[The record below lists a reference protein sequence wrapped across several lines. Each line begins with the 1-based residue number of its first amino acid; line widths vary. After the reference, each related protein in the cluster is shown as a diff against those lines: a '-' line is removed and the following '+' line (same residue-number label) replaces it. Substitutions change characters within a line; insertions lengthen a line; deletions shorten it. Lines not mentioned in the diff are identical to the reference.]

1 MLATDFFYANYLN
14 LFLIAPV
21 LLIILMPLFFRIVVD
36 TNKVHIVQS
45 KKETTSYGS
54 GMTNGNVYYNWPS
67 WIPVVGITRIVL
79 PVNNFSLQ
87 LDAYKAYDK
96 ERVPFE
102 LDVTAFFRIKD
113 TNLAAERV
121 ANYESLQEQLRSIV
135 QGSVRTILA
144 SHDINQ
150 IMTDR
155 ATFGRQ
161 FTEEV
166 KMELE
171 NWGVEPVKS
180 MELMDIRDS
189 DDSRVIANIMAKK
202 SSFIEMESR
211 VEVAHNTRKA
221 ESAEIEAEREVEM
234 QRQSAEQAVG
244 QRTAE
249 KDKEVGIARELAQQS
264 IKQQQTETERREIE
278 IQQVKEVGD
287 ANIRKQSAI
296 IEAEQQR
303 ETMVICANGQLEATK
318 KASEGVAVD
327 GEAQAAAL
335 KAMQMAP
342 VAAQIALAKEIGSN
356 LNYQQYL
363 VALEVVK
370 AYQRVGE
377 EQARALSE
385 ADMKVMVNGGDVP
398 AGLNNAMEIF
408 SPKGGQA
415 FGGMLETLS
424 QTPTGK
430 TLLESLATKI
440 LPENIMKNDVNIYS
454 ENPIKSCNT
463 SNDLSL
469 NSNAS
474 EKKTI
479 NPDVSVYERYLKK
492 LSGE

>member
-1 MLATDFFYANYLN
+1 MLDFVGVEGLVFIVPLA
-14 LFLIAPV
+14 V
-21 LLIILMPLFFRIVVD
+21 LLVCFVLIPLCFRIVVD

-45 KKETTSYGS
+45 KKKTTSYGA
-54 GMTNGNVYYNWPS
+54 GMENGNVYYNWPS
-67 WIPVVGITRIVL
+67 WIPVIGVTRIVL

-102 LDVTAFFRIKD
+102 LDVTAFFRVKD

-121 ANYESLQEQLRSIV
+121 ANFESLNEQLKSVV

-171 NWGVEPVKS
+171 SWGVEPVKS

-189 DDSRVIANIMAKK
+189 EDSRVIANIMAKK
-202 SSFIEMESR
+202 SSYIEMESR
-211 VEVAHNTRKA
+211 VEVAQNMKKA
-221 ESAEIEAEREVEM
+221 QAAEIEAEREVEM

-264 IKQQQTETERREIE
+264 IKLQQTETEKRDIDIR
-278 IQQVKEVGD
+278 QVKEVGD
-287 ANIRKQSAI
+287 ANIKKQAAI
-296 IEAEQQR
+296 IEAEQQK
-303 ETMVICANGQLEATK
+303 ETMIICANGQLEATK
-318 KASEGVAVD
+318 RDAEGVTVD

-342 VAAQIALAKEIGSN
+342 VAAQIELAKEIGSN

-377 EQARALSE
+377 EQAKALAE
-385 ADMKVMVNGGDVP
+385 AEMKVMVNGGDVP
-398 AGLNNAMEIF
+398 TGVKNAMELF
-408 SPKGGQA
+408 SPQGGQA

-430 TLLESLATKI
+430 SLLDSLAAKFLSSTN
-440 LPENIMKNDVNIYS
+440 LVNES
-454 ENPIKSCNT
+454 KA
-463 SNDLSL
+463 
-469 NSNAS
+469 AS
-474 EKKTI
+474 
-479 NPDVSVYERYLKK
+479 
-492 LSGE
+492 

>member
-1 MLATDFFYANYLN
+1 MLDFVGVEGLVFIVPLV
-14 LFLIAPV
+14 V
-21 LLIILMPLFFRIVVD
+21 LLVCFVLIPLCFRIVVD

-45 KKETTSYGS
+45 KKKTTSYGA
-54 GMTNGNVYYNWPS
+54 GMENGNVYYNWPS
-67 WIPVVGITRIVL
+67 WIPVIGVTRIVL

-102 LDVTAFFRIKD
+102 LDVTAFFRVKD

-121 ANYESLQEQLRSIV
+121 ANFESLHEQLKSVV

-171 NWGVEPVKS
+171 SWGVEPVKS

-189 DDSRVIANIMAKK
+189 EDSRVIANIMAKK
-202 SSFIEMESR
+202 SSYIEMESR
-211 VEVAHNTRKA
+211 VEVAQNMKKA
-221 ESAEIEAEREVEM
+221 QAAEIEAEREVEM

-264 IKQQQTETERREIE
+264 IKLQQTETEKRDIDIR
-278 IQQVKEVGD
+278 QVKEVGD
-287 ANIRKQSAI
+287 ANIKKQAAI
-296 IEAEQQR
+296 IEAEQQK
-303 ETMVICANGQLEATK
+303 ETMIIRANGQLEATK
-318 KASEGVAVD
+318 RDAEGVTVD
-327 GEAQAAAL
+327 GEAQATAL

-342 VAAQIALAKEIGSN
+342 VAAQIELAKEIGSN

-377 EQARALSE
+377 EQAKALSE
-385 ADMKVMVNGGDVP
+385 AEMKVMVNGGDVP
-398 AGLNNAMEIF
+398 TGVKNAMEIF
-408 SPKGGQA
+408 SPQGGQA

-430 TLLESLATKI
+430 SLLESLATKF
-440 LPENIMKNDVNIYS
+440 
-454 ENPIKSCNT
+454 
-463 SNDLSL
+463 LSPTH
-469 NSNAS
+469 SID
-474 EKKTI
+474 EQK
-479 NPDVSVYERYLKK
+479 VS
-492 LSGE
+492 S

>member
-1 MLATDFFYANYLN
+1 MLDFVSVEGLVFIVPLA
-14 LFLIAPV
+14 V
-21 LLIILMPLFFRIVVD
+21 LLVCFVLIPLCFRIVVD

-45 KKETTSYGS
+45 KKKTTSYGA
-54 GMTNGNVYYNWPS
+54 GMENGNVYYNWPS
-67 WIPVVGITRIVL
+67 WIPVIGVTRIVL

-102 LDVTAFFRIKD
+102 LDVTAFFRVKD

-121 ANYESLQEQLRSIV
+121 ANFESLNEQLKSVV

-171 NWGVEPVKS
+171 SWGVEPVKS

-189 DDSRVIANIMAKK
+189 EDSRVIANIMAKK
-202 SSFIEMESR
+202 SSYIEMESR
-211 VEVAHNTRKA
+211 VEVAQNMKKA
-221 ESAEIEAEREVEM
+221 QAAEIEAEREVEM

-264 IKQQQTETERREIE
+264 IKLQQTETEKRDIDIR
-278 IQQVKEVGD
+278 QVKEVGD
-287 ANIRKQSAI
+287 ANIKKQAAI
-296 IEAEQQR
+296 IEAEQQK
-303 ETMVICANGQLEATK
+303 ETMIICANGQLEATK
-318 KASEGVAVD
+318 RDAEGVTVD

-342 VAAQIALAKEIGSN
+342 VAAQIELAKEIGSN

-377 EQARALSE
+377 EQAKALAE
-385 ADMKVMVNGGDVP
+385 AEMKVMVNGGDVP
-398 AGLNNAMEIF
+398 AGVKNAMELF
-408 SPKGGQA
+408 SPQGGQA

-430 TLLESLATKI
+430 SLLDSLAAKF
-440 LPENIMKNDVNIYS
+440 
-454 ENPIKSCNT
+454 
-463 SNDLSL
+463 LSSTNL
-469 NSNAS
+469 VDESKAAS
-474 EKKTI
+474 
-479 NPDVSVYERYLKK
+479 
-492 LSGE
+492 

>member
-1 MLATDFFYANYLN
+1 MLDFVGVEGLVFIVPLV
-14 LFLIAPV
+14 V
-21 LLIILMPLFFRIVVD
+21 LLVCFVLIPLCFRIVVD

-45 KKETTSYGS
+45 KKKTTSYGA
-54 GMTNGNVYYNWPS
+54 GMENGNVYYNWPS
-67 WIPVVGITRIVL
+67 WIPVIGVTRIVL

-102 LDVTAFFRIKD
+102 LDVTAFFRVKD

-121 ANYESLQEQLRSIV
+121 ANFESLHEQLKSVV

-171 NWGVEPVKS
+171 SWGVEPVKS

-189 DDSRVIANIMAKK
+189 EDSRVIANIMAKK
-202 SSFIEMESR
+202 SSYIEMESR
-211 VEVAHNTRKA
+211 VEVAQNMKKA
-221 ESAEIEAEREVEM
+221 QAAEIEAEREVEM

-264 IKQQQTETERREIE
+264 IKLQQTETEKRDIDIR
-278 IQQVKEVGD
+278 QVKEVGD
-287 ANIRKQSAI
+287 ANIKKQAAI
-296 IEAEQQR
+296 IEAEQQK
-303 ETMVICANGQLEATK
+303 ETMIICANGQLEATK
-318 KASEGVAVD
+318 RDAEGVTVD
-327 GEAQAAAL
+327 GEAQATAL

-342 VAAQIALAKEIGSN
+342 VAAQIELAKEIGSN

-377 EQARALSE
+377 EQAKALSE
-385 ADMKVMVNGGDVP
+385 AEMKVMVNGGDVP
-398 AGLNNAMEIF
+398 TGVKNAMEIF
-408 SPKGGQA
+408 SPQGGQA

-430 TLLESLATKI
+430 SLLESLATKF
-440 LPENIMKNDVNIYS
+440 
-454 ENPIKSCNT
+454 
-463 SNDLSL
+463 LSPTH
-469 NSNAS
+469 SIDEQKVPS
-474 EKKTI
+474 
-479 NPDVSVYERYLKK
+479 
-492 LSGE
+492 

>member
-1 MLATDFFYANYLN
+1 MLDFVSVEGLVFIVPLA
-14 LFLIAPV
+14 V
-21 LLIILMPLFFRIVVD
+21 LLVCFVLIPLCFRIVVD

-45 KKETTSYGS
+45 KKKTTSYGA
-54 GMTNGNVYYNWPS
+54 GMENGNVYYNWPS
-67 WIPVVGITRIVL
+67 WIPVIGVTRIVL

-102 LDVTAFFRIKD
+102 LDVTAFFRVKD

-121 ANYESLQEQLRSIV
+121 ANFESLNEQLKSVV

-166 KMELE
+166 KMELDS
-171 NWGVEPVKS
+171 WGVEPVKS

-189 DDSRVIANIMAKK
+189 EDSRVIANIMAKK
-202 SSFIEMESR
+202 SSYIEMESR
-211 VEVAHNTRKA
+211 VEVAQNMKKA
-221 ESAEIEAEREVEM
+221 QAAEIEAEREVEM

-264 IKQQQTETERREIE
+264 IKLQQTETEKRDIDIR
-278 IQQVKEVGD
+278 QVKEVGD
-287 ANIRKQSAI
+287 ANIKKQAAI
-296 IEAEQQR
+296 IEAEQQK
-303 ETMVICANGQLEATK
+303 ETMIICANGQLEATK
-318 KASEGVAVD
+318 RDAEGVTVD

-342 VAAQIALAKEIGSN
+342 VAAQIELAKEIGSN

-377 EQARALSE
+377 EQAKALAE
-385 ADMKVMVNGGDVP
+385 AEMKVMVNGGDVP
-398 AGLNNAMEIF
+398 AGVKNAMELF
-408 SPKGGQA
+408 SPQGGQA

-430 TLLESLATKI
+430 SLLDSLAAKF
-440 LPENIMKNDVNIYS
+440 
-454 ENPIKSCNT
+454 
-463 SNDLSL
+463 LSSTNL
-469 NSNAS
+469 VDESKTAS
-474 EKKTI
+474 
-479 NPDVSVYERYLKK
+479 
-492 LSGE
+492 

>member
-1 MLATDFFYANYLN
+1 MLDFVGVEGLVFIVPLA
-14 LFLIAPV
+14 V
-21 LLIILMPLFFRIVVD
+21 LLVCFVLIPLCFRIVVD

-45 KKETTSYGS
+45 KKKTTSYGA
-54 GMTNGNVYYNWPS
+54 GMENGNVYYNWPS
-67 WIPVVGITRIVL
+67 WIPVIGVTRIVL

-102 LDVTAFFRIKD
+102 LDVTAFFRVKD

-121 ANYESLQEQLRSIV
+121 ANFESLNEQLKSVV

-171 NWGVEPVKS
+171 SWGVEPVKS

-189 DDSRVIANIMAKK
+189 EDSRVIANIMAKK
-202 SSFIEMESR
+202 SSYIEMESR
-211 VEVAHNTRKA
+211 VEVAQNMKKA
-221 ESAEIEAEREVEM
+221 QAAEIEAEREVEM

-264 IKQQQTETERREIE
+264 IKLQQTETEKRDIDIR
-278 IQQVKEVGD
+278 QVKEVGD
-287 ANIRKQSAI
+287 ANIKKQAAI
-296 IEAEQQR
+296 IEAEQQK
-303 ETMVICANGQLEATK
+303 ETMIICANGQLEATK
-318 KASEGVAVD
+318 RDAEGVTVD

-342 VAAQIALAKEIGSN
+342 VAAQIELAKEIGSN

-377 EQARALSE
+377 EQAKALAE
-385 ADMKVMVNGGDVP
+385 AEMKVMVNGGDVP
-398 AGLNNAMEIF
+398 AGVKNAMELF
-408 SPKGGQA
+408 SPQGGQA

-430 TLLESLATKI
+430 SLLDSLAAKFLSSTTLVDESKT
-440 LPENIMKNDVNIYS
+440 
-454 ENPIKSCNT
+454 T
-463 SNDLSL
+463 S
-469 NSNAS
+469 
-474 EKKTI
+474 
-479 NPDVSVYERYLKK
+479 
-492 LSGE
+492 

>member
-1 MLATDFFYANYLN
+1 MLDFVSVEGLVFIVPLA
-14 LFLIAPV
+14 V
-21 LLIILMPLFFRIVVD
+21 LLVCFVLIPLCFRIVVD

-45 KKETTSYGS
+45 KKKTTSYGA
-54 GMTNGNVYYNWPS
+54 GMENGNVYYNWPS
-67 WIPVVGITRIVL
+67 WIPVIGVTRIVL

-102 LDVTAFFRIKD
+102 LDVTAFFRVKD

-121 ANYESLQEQLRSIV
+121 ANFESLNEQLKSVV

-171 NWGVEPVKS
+171 SWGVEPVKS

-189 DDSRVIANIMAKK
+189 EDSRVIANIMAKK
-202 SSFIEMESR
+202 SSYIEMESR
-211 VEVAHNTRKA
+211 VEVAQNMKKA
-221 ESAEIEAEREVEM
+221 QAAEIEAEREVEM

-264 IKQQQTETERREIE
+264 IKLQQTETEKRDIDIR
-278 IQQVKEVGD
+278 QVKEVGD
-287 ANIRKQSAI
+287 ANIKKQAAI
-296 IEAEQQR
+296 IEAEQQK
-303 ETMVICANGQLEATK
+303 ETMIICANGQLEATK
-318 KASEGVAVD
+318 RDAEGVTVD

-342 VAAQIALAKEIGSN
+342 VAAQIELAKEIGSN

-377 EQARALSE
+377 EQAKALAE
-385 ADMKVMVNGGDVP
+385 AEMKVMVNGGDVP
-398 AGLNNAMEIF
+398 AGVKNAMELF
-408 SPKGGQA
+408 SPQGGQA

-430 TLLESLATKI
+430 SLLDSLAAKF
-440 LPENIMKNDVNIYS
+440 
-454 ENPIKSCNT
+454 
-463 SNDLSL
+463 LSSTNL
-469 NSNAS
+469 VDESKTAS
-474 EKKTI
+474 
-479 NPDVSVYERYLKK
+479 
-492 LSGE
+492 

>member
-1 MLATDFFYANYLN
+1 MFEPMMLGAPELIVVAG
-14 LFLIAPV
+14 LFIVTILI
-21 LLIILMPLFFRIVVD
+21 PLFFRVVVD

-45 KKETTSYGS
+45 KKRTTSYGA
-54 GMTNGNVYYNWPS
+54 GMDKGNVYYSWPS
-67 WIPVVGITRIVL
+67 WIPVIGVTRIIL
-79 PVNNFSLQ
+79 PVNNFALQ

-102 LDVTAFFRIKD
+102 LDVTAFFRVKD

-121 ANYESLQEQLRSIV
+121 ANFDSLHEQLKSIV

-171 NWGVEPVKS
+171 SWGVEPVKS
-180 MELMDIRDS
+180 MELMDIRDTE
-189 DDSRVIANIMAKK
+189 DSRVIANIMAKK

-211 VEVAHNTRKA
+211 VEVAQNAKKA
-221 ESAEIEAEREVEM
+221 QAAEIDAEREVEM

-249 KDKEVGIARELAQQS
+249 KDKEIGISRELAQQS
-264 IKQQQTETERREIE
+264 IKEQQAETEKKEID
-278 IQQVKEVGD
+278 IRQVKEIGD
-287 ANIRKQSAI
+287 ANIKRQAAI
-296 IEAEQQR
+296 IEAEQQK
-303 ETMVICANGQLEATK
+303 ETMIICANGKLEATK
-318 KASEGVAVD
+318 REAEGVTID
-327 GEAQAAAL
+327 GEAQATTL
-335 KAMQMAP
+335 KALQMAP
-342 VAAQIALAKEIGSN
+342 VAAQIELAREIGSN
-356 LNYQQYL
+356 HNYQQYL

-377 EQARALSE
+377 EQAKALAE
-385 ADMKVMVNGGDVP
+385 ADMKVMVNGGDIP
-398 AGLNNAMEIF
+398 AGVKNAMEIF
-408 SPKGGQA
+408 SPQGGQA

-430 TLLESLATKI
+430 SLLDSLANKFLTQ
-440 LPENIMKNDVNIYS
+440 EQT
-454 ENPIKSCNT
+454 ET
-463 SNDLSL
+463 Q
-469 NSNAS
+469 
-474 EKKTI
+474 
-479 NPDVSVYERYLKK
+479 
-492 LSGE
+492 

>member
-1 MLATDFFYANYLN
+1 MLDFVGVEGLVFIVPLA
-14 LFLIAPV
+14 V
-21 LLIILMPLFFRIVVD
+21 LLVCFVLIPLCFRIVVD

-45 KKETTSYGS
+45 KKKTTSYGA
-54 GMTNGNVYYNWPS
+54 GMENGNVYYNWPS
-67 WIPVVGITRIVL
+67 WIPVIGVTRIVL

-102 LDVTAFFRIKD
+102 LDVTAFFRVKD

-121 ANYESLQEQLRSIV
+121 ANFESLNEQLKSVV

-171 NWGVEPVKS
+171 SWGVEPVKS

-189 DDSRVIANIMAKK
+189 EDSRVIANIMAKK
-202 SSFIEMESR
+202 SSYIEMESR
-211 VEVAHNTRKA
+211 VEVAQNMKKA
-221 ESAEIEAEREVEM
+221 QAAEIEAEREVEM

-264 IKQQQTETERREIE
+264 IKLQQTETEKRDIDIR
-278 IQQVKEVGD
+278 QVKEVGD
-287 ANIRKQSAI
+287 ANIKKQAAI
-296 IEAEQQR
+296 IEAEQQK
-303 ETMVICANGQLEATK
+303 ETMIIYANGQLEATK
-318 KASEGVAVD
+318 RDAEGVTVD

-342 VAAQIALAKEIGSN
+342 VAAQIELAKEIGSN

-377 EQARALSE
+377 EQAKALAE
-385 ADMKVMVNGGDVP
+385 AEMKVMVNGGDVP
-398 AGLNNAMEIF
+398 AGVKNAMELF
-408 SPKGGQA
+408 SPQGGQA

-430 TLLESLATKI
+430 SLLDSLAAKF
-440 LPENIMKNDVNIYS
+440 
-454 ENPIKSCNT
+454 
-463 SNDLSL
+463 LSSTNL
-469 NSNAS
+469 VDESKAAS
-474 EKKTI
+474 
-479 NPDVSVYERYLKK
+479 
-492 LSGE
+492 

>member
-1 MLATDFFYANYLN
+1 MLDFVSVEGLVFIVPLA
-14 LFLIAPV
+14 V
-21 LLIILMPLFFRIVVD
+21 LLVCFVLIPLCFRIVVD

-45 KKETTSYGS
+45 KKKTTSYGA
-54 GMTNGNVYYNWPS
+54 GMENGNVYYNWPS
-67 WIPVVGITRIVL
+67 WIPVIGVTRIVL

-102 LDVTAFFRIKD
+102 LDVTAFFRVKD

-121 ANYESLQEQLRSIV
+121 ANFESLNEQLKSVV

-171 NWGVEPVKS
+171 SWGVEPVKS

-189 DDSRVIANIMAKK
+189 EDSRVIANIMAKK
-202 SSFIEMESR
+202 SSYIEMESR
-211 VEVAHNTRKA
+211 VEVAQNMKKA
-221 ESAEIEAEREVEM
+221 QAAEIEAEREVEM

-264 IKQQQTETERREIE
+264 IKLQQTETEKRDIDIR
-278 IQQVKEVGD
+278 QVKEVGD
-287 ANIRKQSAI
+287 ANIKKQAAI
-296 IEAEQQR
+296 IEAEQQK
-303 ETMVICANGQLEATK
+303 ETMIIYANGQLEATK
-318 KASEGVAVD
+318 RDAEGVTVD

-342 VAAQIALAKEIGSN
+342 VAAQIELAKEIGSN

-377 EQARALSE
+377 EQAKALAE
-385 ADMKVMVNGGDVP
+385 AEMKVMVNGGDVP
-398 AGLNNAMEIF
+398 AGVKNAMELF
-408 SPKGGQA
+408 SPQGGQA

-430 TLLESLATKI
+430 SLLDSLAAKF
-440 LPENIMKNDVNIYS
+440 
-454 ENPIKSCNT
+454 
-463 SNDLSL
+463 LSSTNL
-469 NSNAS
+469 VDESKAAS
-474 EKKTI
+474 
-479 NPDVSVYERYLKK
+479 
-492 LSGE
+492 

>member
-1 MLATDFFYANYLN
+1 MLDFVGVEGLVFIVPLA
-14 LFLIAPV
+14 V
-21 LLIILMPLFFRIVVD
+21 LLVCFVLIPLCFRIVVD

-45 KKETTSYGS
+45 KKKTTSYGA
-54 GMTNGNVYYNWPS
+54 GMENGNVYYNWPS
-67 WIPVVGITRIVL
+67 WIPVIGVTRIVL

-102 LDVTAFFRIKD
+102 LDVTAFFRVKD

-121 ANYESLQEQLRSIV
+121 ANFESLNEQLKSVV

-171 NWGVEPVKS
+171 SWGVEPVKS

-189 DDSRVIANIMAKK
+189 EDSRVIANIMAKK
-202 SSFIEMESR
+202 SSYIEMESR
-211 VEVAHNTRKA
+211 VEVAQNMKKA
-221 ESAEIEAEREVEM
+221 QAAEIEAEREVEM

-249 KDKEVGIARELAQQS
+249 KDKEVGIARELAQQR
-264 IKQQQTETERREIE
+264 IKLQQTETEKRDIDIR
-278 IQQVKEVGD
+278 QVKEVGD
-287 ANIRKQSAI
+287 ANIKKQAAI
-296 IEAEQQR
+296 IEAEQQK
-303 ETMVICANGQLEATK
+303 ETMIICANGQLEATK
-318 KASEGVAVD
+318 RDAEGVTVD

-342 VAAQIALAKEIGSN
+342 VAAQIELAKEIGSN

-377 EQARALSE
+377 EQAKALAE
-385 ADMKVMVNGGDVP
+385 AEMKVMVNGGDVP
-398 AGLNNAMEIF
+398 AGVKNAMELF
-408 SPKGGQA
+408 SPQGGQA

-430 TLLESLATKI
+430 SLLDSLAAKF
-440 LPENIMKNDVNIYS
+440 
-454 ENPIKSCNT
+454 
-463 SNDLSL
+463 LSSTNL
-469 NSNAS
+469 VDESKAAS
-474 EKKTI
+474 
-479 NPDVSVYERYLKK
+479 
-492 LSGE
+492 

>member
-1 MLATDFFYANYLN
+1 MLDFVGVEGLVFIVPLVV
-14 LFLIAPV
+14 LFVCFVLI
-21 LLIILMPLFFRIVVD
+21 PLCFRIVVD

-45 KKETTSYGS
+45 KKKTTSYGA
-54 GMTNGNVYYNWPS
+54 GMENGNVYYNWPS
-67 WIPVVGITRIVL
+67 WIPVIGVTRIVL

-102 LDVTAFFRIKD
+102 LDVTAFFRVKD

-121 ANYESLQEQLRSIV
+121 ANFESLHEQLKSVV

-171 NWGVEPVKS
+171 SWGVEPVKS

-189 DDSRVIANIMAKK
+189 EDSRVIANIMAKK
-202 SSFIEMESR
+202 SSYIEMESR
-211 VEVAHNTRKA
+211 VEVAQNMKKA
-221 ESAEIEAEREVEM
+221 QAAEIEAEREVEM

-264 IKQQQTETERREIE
+264 IKLQQTETEKRDIDIR
-278 IQQVKEVGD
+278 QVKEVGD
-287 ANIRKQSAI
+287 ANIRKQAAI
-296 IEAEQQR
+296 IEAEQQK
-303 ETMVICANGQLEATK
+303 ETMIICANGQLEATK
-318 KASEGVAVD
+318 RDAEGVTVD
-327 GEAQAAAL
+327 GEAQATAL

-342 VAAQIALAKEIGSN
+342 VAAQIELAKEIGSN

-377 EQARALSE
+377 EQAKALSE
-385 ADMKVMVNGGDVP
+385 AEMKVMVNGGDVP
-398 AGLNNAMEIF
+398 TGVKNAMELF
-408 SPKGGQA
+408 SPQGGQA

-430 TLLESLATKI
+430 SLLESLATKF
-440 LPENIMKNDVNIYS
+440 
-454 ENPIKSCNT
+454 
-463 SNDLSL
+463 LSPTH
-469 NSNAS
+469 S
-474 EKKTI
+474 I
-479 NPDVSVYERYLKK
+479 NEQKVPS
-492 LSGE
+492 

>member
-1 MLATDFFYANYLN
+1 MLDFVGVEGLVFIVPLV
-14 LFLIAPV
+14 V
-21 LLIILMPLFFRIVVD
+21 LLVCFVLIPLCFRIVVD

-45 KKETTSYGS
+45 KKKTTSYGA
-54 GMTNGNVYYNWPS
+54 GMENGNVYYNWPS
-67 WIPVVGITRIVL
+67 WIPVIGVTRIVL

-102 LDVTAFFRIKD
+102 LDVTAFFRVKD

-121 ANYESLQEQLRSIV
+121 ANFESLHEQLKSVV

-171 NWGVEPVKS
+171 SWGVEPVKS

-189 DDSRVIANIMAKK
+189 EDSRVIANIMAKK
-202 SSFIEMESR
+202 SSYIEMESR
-211 VEVAHNTRKA
+211 VEVAQNMKKA
-221 ESAEIEAEREVEM
+221 QAAEIEAEREVEM

-264 IKQQQTETERREIE
+264 IKLQQTETEKRDIDIR
-278 IQQVKEVGD
+278 QVKEVGD
-287 ANIRKQSAI
+287 ANIRKQAAI
-296 IEAEQQR
+296 IEAEQQK
-303 ETMVICANGQLEATK
+303 ETMIICANGQLEATK
-318 KASEGVAVD
+318 RDAEGVTVD
-327 GEAQAAAL
+327 GEAQATAL

-342 VAAQIALAKEIGSN
+342 VAAQIELAKEIGSN

-377 EQARALSE
+377 EQAKALSE
-385 ADMKVMVNGGDVP
+385 AEMKVMVNGGDVP
-398 AGLNNAMEIF
+398 TGVKNAMELF
-408 SPKGGQA
+408 SPQGGQA

-430 TLLESLATKI
+430 SLLESLATK
-440 LPENIMKNDVNIYS
+440 L
-454 ENPIKSCNT
+454 
-463 SNDLSL
+463 LSPTH
-469 NSNAS
+469 SIDEQKVPS
-474 EKKTI
+474 
-479 NPDVSVYERYLKK
+479 
-492 LSGE
+492 

>member
-1 MLATDFFYANYLN
+1 MLDFVGVEGLVFIVPLA
-14 LFLIAPV
+14 V
-21 LLIILMPLFFRIVVD
+21 LLVCFVLIPLCFRIVVD

-45 KKETTSYGS
+45 KKKTTSYGA
-54 GMTNGNVYYNWPS
+54 GMENGNVYYNWPS
-67 WIPVVGITRIVL
+67 WIPVIGVTRIVL

-102 LDVTAFFRIKD
+102 LDVTAFFRVKD

-121 ANYESLQEQLRSIV
+121 ANFESLNEQLKSVV

-171 NWGVEPVKS
+171 SWGVEPVKS

-189 DDSRVIANIMAKK
+189 EDSRVIANIMAKK
-202 SSFIEMESR
+202 SSYIEMESR
-211 VEVAHNTRKA
+211 VEVAQNMKKA
-221 ESAEIEAEREVEM
+221 QAAEIEAEREVEM

-264 IKQQQTETERREIE
+264 IKLQQTETEKRDIDIR
-278 IQQVKEVGD
+278 QVKEVGD
-287 ANIRKQSAI
+287 ANIKKQAAI
-296 IEAEQQR
+296 IEAEQQK
-303 ETMVICANGQLEATK
+303 ETMIICANGQLEATK
-318 KASEGVAVD
+318 RDAEGVTVD

-342 VAAQIALAKEIGSN
+342 VAAQIELAKEIGSN

-377 EQARALSE
+377 EQAKALAE
-385 ADMKVMVNGGDVP
+385 AEMKVMVNGGDVP
-398 AGLNNAMEIF
+398 TGVKNAMELF
-408 SPKGGQA
+408 SPQGGQA

-430 TLLESLATKI
+430 SLLDSLAAKF
-440 LPENIMKNDVNIYS
+440 
-454 ENPIKSCNT
+454 
-463 SNDLSL
+463 LSSTNL
-469 NSNAS
+469 VDESKAAS
-474 EKKTI
+474 
-479 NPDVSVYERYLKK
+479 
-492 LSGE
+492 

>member
-1 MLATDFFYANYLN
+1 MFESIMLGVSELTVVAG
-14 LFLIAPV
+14 LFV
-21 LLIILMPLFFRIVVD
+21 VIILIPLFFRVVVD

-45 KKETTSYGS
+45 KKRTTSYGA
-54 GMTNGNVYYNWPS
+54 GMDKGNVYYNWPS
-67 WIPVVGITRIVL
+67 WIPVIGVTRIIL
-79 PVNNFSLQ
+79 PVNNFALQ

-102 LDVTAFFRIKD
+102 LDVTAFFRVKD

-121 ANYESLQEQLRSIV
+121 ANFDSLHEQLKSIV

-171 NWGVEPVKS
+171 SWGVEPVKS
-180 MELMDIRDS
+180 MELMDIRDTE
-189 DDSRVIANIMAKK
+189 DSRVIANIMAKK

-211 VEVAHNTRKA
+211 VEVAQSTKKA
-221 ESAEIEAEREVEM
+221 QAAEIDAEREVEM

-249 KDKEVGIARELAQQS
+249 KDKEIGIARELAQQS
-264 IKQQQTETERREIE
+264 IKEQQAETEKKEID
-278 IQQVKEVGD
+278 IRQVKEIGD
-287 ANIRKQSAI
+287 ANIKRQAAI
-296 IEAEQQR
+296 IEAEQQK
-303 ETMVICANGQLEATK
+303 ETMIICANGKLEATK
-318 KASEGVAVD
+318 REAEGVTVD
-327 GEAQAAAL
+327 GEAQATTL
-335 KAMQMAP
+335 KALQMAP
-342 VAAQIALAKEIGSN
+342 VAAQIELAREIGSN
-356 LNYQQYL
+356 HNYQQYL

-377 EQARALSE
+377 EQAKALAE
-385 ADMKVMVNGGDVP
+385 AEMKVMVNGGDVP
-398 AGLNNAMEIF
+398 AGVKNAMELF
-408 SPKGGQA
+408 SPQGGQA

-430 TLLESLATKI
+430 SLLDSLGKKFLA
-440 LPENIMKNDVNIYS
+440 PEQTEAK
-454 ENPIKSCNT
+454 
-463 SNDLSL
+463 
-469 NSNAS
+469 
-474 EKKTI
+474 
-479 NPDVSVYERYLKK
+479 
-492 LSGE
+492 

>member
-1 MLATDFFYANYLN
+1 MLDFVGVEGLMFIVPLV
-14 LFLIAPV
+14 V
-21 LLIILMPLFFRIVVD
+21 LLLCFVLIPLCFRIVVD

-45 KKETTSYGS
+45 KKKTTSYGA
-54 GMTNGNVYYNWPS
+54 GMENGNVYYNWPS
-67 WIPVVGITRIVL
+67 WIPVIGVTRIVL

-102 LDVTAFFRIKD
+102 LDVTAFFRVKD

-121 ANYESLQEQLRSIV
+121 ANFESLHEQLKSVV

-171 NWGVEPVKS
+171 SWGVEPVKS

-189 DDSRVIANIMAKK
+189 EDSRVIANIMAKK
-202 SSFIEMESR
+202 SSYIEMESR
-211 VEVAHNTRKA
+211 VEVAQNMKKA
-221 ESAEIEAEREVEM
+221 QAAEIEAEREVEM

-264 IKQQQTETERREIE
+264 IKLQQTETEKRDIDIR
-278 IQQVKEVGD
+278 QVKEVGD
-287 ANIRKQSAI
+287 ANIKKQAAI
-296 IEAEQQR
+296 IEAEQQK
-303 ETMVICANGQLEATK
+303 ETMIIRANGQLEATK
-318 KASEGVAVD
+318 RDAEGVTVD
-327 GEAQAAAL
+327 GEAQATAL

-342 VAAQIALAKEIGSN
+342 VAAQIELAKEIGSN

-377 EQARALSE
+377 EQAKALSE
-385 ADMKVMVNGGDVP
+385 AEMKVMVNGGDVP
-398 AGLNNAMEIF
+398 TGVKNAMEIF
-408 SPKGGQA
+408 SPQGGQA

-430 TLLESLATKI
+430 SLLESLATKF
-440 LPENIMKNDVNIYS
+440 
-454 ENPIKSCNT
+454 
-463 SNDLSL
+463 LSPTH
-469 NSNAS
+469 SID
-474 EKKTI
+474 EQK
-479 NPDVSVYERYLKK
+479 VS
-492 LSGE
+492 S

>member
-1 MLATDFFYANYLN
+1 MFESIMLGVSELTVVAG
-14 LFLIAPV
+14 LFV
-21 LLIILMPLFFRIVVD
+21 VIILIPLFFRVVVD

-45 KKETTSYGS
+45 KKRTTSYGA
-54 GMTNGNVYYNWPS
+54 GMDKGNVYYNWPS
-67 WIPVVGITRIVL
+67 WIPVIGVTRIIL
-79 PVNNFSLQ
+79 PVNNFALQ

-102 LDVTAFFRIKD
+102 LDVTAFFRVKD

-121 ANYESLQEQLRSIV
+121 ANFDSLHEQLKSIV

-171 NWGVEPVKS
+171 SWGVEPVKS
-180 MELMDIRDS
+180 MELMDIRDTE
-189 DDSRVIANIMAKK
+189 DSRVIANIMAKK

-211 VEVAHNTRKA
+211 VEVAQNTKKA
-221 ESAEIEAEREVEM
+221 QAAEIDTEREVEM

-249 KDKEVGIARELAQQS
+249 KDKEIGIARELAQQS
-264 IKQQQTETERREIE
+264 IKEQQAETEKKEID
-278 IQQVKEVGD
+278 IRQVKEIGD
-287 ANIRKQSAI
+287 ANIKRQAAI
-296 IEAEQQR
+296 IEAEQQK
-303 ETMVICANGQLEATK
+303 ETMIICANGKLEATK
-318 KASEGVAVD
+318 REAEGVTVD
-327 GEAQAAAL
+327 GEAQATTL
-335 KAMQMAP
+335 KALQMAP
-342 VAAQIALAKEIGSN
+342 VAAQIELAREIGSN
-356 LNYQQYL
+356 HNYQQYL

-377 EQARALSE
+377 EQAKALAE
-385 ADMKVMVNGGDVP
+385 AEMKVMVNGGDVP
-398 AGLNNAMEIF
+398 AGVKNVMELF
-408 SPKGGQA
+408 SPQGGQA

-430 TLLESLATKI
+430 SLLDSLGKKFLA
-440 LPENIMKNDVNIYS
+440 PEQTEAK
-454 ENPIKSCNT
+454 
-463 SNDLSL
+463 
-469 NSNAS
+469 
-474 EKKTI
+474 
-479 NPDVSVYERYLKK
+479 
-492 LSGE
+492 